1 MVLCFFKGWA
11 LCQAWLQK
19 RPCWNWT
26 VSYVKYIPHATLLYC
41 SVSVTCF
48 QKFFMNLFR
57 QEVWILNPHL
67 FKNEMKICQKLLHH
81 LHYHVQH
88 SDMTLNASLCF
99 CFWRYKRGGNVVI
112 FREIH
117 AENNQSLWML
127 NDRQCSQKAVE
138 EEVKALRIQV
148 SNLCQF
154 LPQVCLY
161 ICNIKLHRC
170 KNIQFHHCFTGFFP
184 PRRKK
189 WANLP
194 RCPKLSCW
202 KQLRSQWAHQRCM
215 NTTVSSKTSAIKNEN
230 WR

>member
-1 MVLCFFKGWA
+1 MKIFHCPFAVHVLLFLISLPLYQSKYDTLNWAHIADTAFVDDDDDNYWMLLCFVFFKGWA

-26 VSYVKYIPHATLLYC
+26 VSYVKYIPHAALLF
-41 SVSVTCF
+41 TCF

-67 FKNEMKICQKLLHH
+67 FKNERKICQKLLHH

-88 SDMTLNASLCF
+88 SYMTLNATLCF

-154 LPQVCLY
+154 LPQVCLCH
-161 ICNIKLHRC
+161 CNIKLHRC
-170 KNIQFHHCFTGFFP
+170 SN
-184 PRRKK
+184 
-189 WANLP
+189 
-194 RCPKLSCW
+194 
-202 KQLRSQWAHQRCM
+202 M
-215 NTTVSSKTSAIKNEN
+215 
-230 WR
+230 